1 MRAVVSGVVVVLLV
15 WAVLVAGLL
24 VRERQFIF
32 SPSRVLEAKPTDY
45 GLNAEELRVVSADGT
60 ALHGWWIHGQG
71 ERVLIWYQGNAG
83 NISHRLET
91 ARVFVERLGVD
102 IVLVDYR
109 GYGLSE
115 GTPEE
120 TGLYVDGLA
129 IYDATIRRGFD
140 PERLLLF
147 GRSLGAAVAVE
158 VALNR
163 PAAGL
168 VLETPF
174 RSVRAMAR
182 SMYPFVPSFLI
193 RTRLD
198 NEGKISQIRMPKLI
212 LHGDRD
218 NLVPISHGRTLFE
231 LALPPKRF
239 FAIPGASHNDTHV
252 VDGRGYFEAWEQFL
266 SETGLGSRSVR
277 AGWPTPPPRGAR
289 PVDSG

>member
-1 MRAVVSGVVVVLLV
+1 MRTEAVVSGVVIALLV
-15 WAVLVAGLL
+15 WGVLVAGLL
-24 VRERQFIF
+24 VREQRLIF
-32 SPSRVLEAKPTDY
+32 FPARALDAKPRDY
-45 GLNAEELRVVSADGT
+45 GLDAEEFPVVAADGT
-60 ALHGWWIHGQG
+60 ALHGWWIHGRG
-71 ERVLIWYQGNAG
+71 ERVLIWYHGNAG

-91 ARVFVERLGVD
+91 ARVFVERLGFD

-140 PERLLLF
+140 PERLVLF

-198 NEGKISQIRMPKLI
+198 NERKISQIRMPKLI

-252 VDGRGYFEAWEQFL
+252 VGGRGYFEAWEQFL
-266 SETGLGSRSVR
+266 SETGLGPV
-277 AGWPTPPPRGAR
+277 TPIP
-289 PVDSG
+289 

>member
-1 MRAVVSGVVVVLLV
+1 MRTEPVVSGVVVVLLV
-15 WAVLVAGLL
+15 WGVLVAGLL
-24 VRERQFIF
+24 VRERRLIF
-32 SPSRVLEAKPTDY
+32 FPARALEAKPTDY
-45 GLNAEELRVVSADGT
+45 GLDAEEFPVVSADGT
-60 ALHGWWIHGQG
+60 ALHGWWIHGRG
-71 ERVLIWYQGNAG
+71 ERVLIWYHGNAG

-91 ARVFVERLGVD
+91 ARAFVERLGFD

-140 PERLLLF
+140 PERLVLF

-198 NEGKISQIRMPKLI
+198 NERKISQIRMPKLI

-252 VDGRGYFEAWEQFL
+252 VGGRGYFEAWEQFL
-266 SETGLGSRSVR
+266 SETGLG
-277 AGWPTPPPRGAR
+277 
-289 PVDSG
+289 PVTE

>member
-1 MRAVVSGVVVVLLV
+1 MRTEPVVSGVVVVLLV
-15 WAVLVAGLL
+15 WTVLVAGLL
-24 VRERQFIF
+24 VRERRFIF
-32 SPSRVLEAKPTDY
+32 FPSRVLEAKPTDY
-45 GLNAEELRVVSADGT
+45 GLNAEEFPVVSADGT

-71 ERVLIWYQGNAG
+71 ERVLIWYHGNAG

-91 ARVFVERLGVD
+91 ARVFVERLGFD

-120 TGLYVDGLA
+120 TGLYMDGLA

-140 PERLLLF
+140 PERLVLF

-158 VALNR
+158 VALHR

-198 NEGKISQIRMPKLI
+198 NERKISQIRMPKLI

-239 FAIPGASHNDTHV
+239 FEIPGASHNDTHV
-252 VDGRGYFEAWEQFL
+252 VGGREYFEAWEQFL
-266 SETGLGSRSVR
+266 SDRLRE
-277 AGWPTPPPRGAR
+277 
-289 PVDSG
+289 

>member
-1 MRAVVSGVVVVLLV
+1 
-15 WAVLVAGLL
+15 
-24 VRERQFIF
+24 
-32 SPSRVLEAKPTDY
+32 
-45 GLNAEELRVVSADGT
+45 
-60 ALHGWWIHGQG
+60 
-71 ERVLIWYQGNAG
+71 
-83 NISHRLET
+83 
-91 ARVFVERLGVD
+91 VFVERLGFD

-115 GTPEE
+115 GTPGE

-129 IYDATIRRGFD
+129 IYDATIRRGFG
-140 PERLLLF
+140 PERLVLF

-198 NEGKISQIRMPKLI
+198 NERKISQIRMPKLI

-239 FAIPGASHNDTHV
+239 FVIPGASHNDTHV
-252 VDGRGYFEAWEQFL
+252 VGGRGYFEAWEQFL
-266 SETGLGSRSVR
+266 SETG
-277 AGWPTPPPRGAR
+277 
-289 PVDSG
+289 SGG